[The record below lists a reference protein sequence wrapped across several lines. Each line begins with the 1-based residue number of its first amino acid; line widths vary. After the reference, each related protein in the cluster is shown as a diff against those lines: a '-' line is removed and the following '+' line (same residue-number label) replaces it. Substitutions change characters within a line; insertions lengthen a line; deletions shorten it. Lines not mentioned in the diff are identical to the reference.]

1 MISPTGHSCEQ
12 SRSKRWPLF
21 HIQQARSGGIRN
33 LHGEYACQTVADIV
47 FGENNRAGA
56 SEDLRFVIAYPKRF
70 GSRETR
76 ECRIAHIRNEA
87 LCSDTFR
94 HPATLCFAALIG
106 PDDARTQD
114 LVLLVKKDNSTHL
127 T

>member
-21 HIQQARSGGIRN
+21 HIQQARSVGIRN

-76 ECRIAHIRNEA
+76 VGRIAHILNEA
-87 LCSDTFR
+87 LCSHTLR
-94 HPATLCFAALIG
+94 HPTTLSLTALIS
-106 PDDARTQD
+106 PNNAWAQD
-114 LVLLVKKDNSTHL
+114 VILLVKKD
-127 T
+127 